1 MFQIKIIKKGTVGYE
16 HTSTVFLFEKFKIW
30 TITHFFHIMNR
41 EEYMTKDEK
50 IRIDNFNRVS
60 KELFAKGYEE
70 TKVGMGIVKA
80 NIIVLFIF
88 APIMYLIFKFYVKL
102 YSIDDFINFVLDIKK
117 FMFFIITSMVFI
129 VIHELLH
136 GLTWSLFTENGF
148 KDVAFGF
155 MWKYLTPYCSCKGP
169 MKKGQ
174 YVLGLLMPLIVLG
187 IVPTIIGLAMGSV
200 FLTALGAFY
209 IFAAGGD
216 IIMAYLI
223 LSRDIKGKE
232 VLLFDN
238 PTEMGVSFFE
248 RDLI

>member
-1 MFQIKIIKKGTVGYE
+1 MLQSKIIKKGTVGYE

-60 KELFAKGYEE
+60 KELFEKGYEE
-70 TKVGMGIVKA
+70 IKVGMGVLKA
-80 NIIVLFIF
+80 NIMAVLIF
-88 APIMYLIFKFYVKL
+88 VPIMYLIFKFYVKL
-102 YSIDDFINFVLDIKK
+102 YSIDDFIDFVLDIKK

-155 MWKYLTPYCSCKGP
+155 MWKYLTPYCSCKVP

-174 YVLGLLMPLIVLG
+174 YVLGLLMPLIILG

-216 IIMAYLI
+216 IIMAFLI
-223 LSRDIKGKE
+223 LSRDLKGKE

-248 RDLI
+248 KDLI

>member
-30 TITHFFHIMNR
+30 TITHFFYIMNR

-50 IRIDNFNRVS
+50 IRIDNFTRVS
-60 KELFAKGYEE
+60 KELFEKGYEE

-102 YSIDDFINFVLDIKK
+102 YSIDDFINFLLDIKK

-136 GLTWSLFTENGF
+136 GITWSLFTENGF

-155 MWKYLTPYCSCKGP
+155 MWKYLTPYCSCKVP
-169 MKKGQ
+169 MKRGQ
-174 YVLGLLMPLIVLG
+174 YVLGLLMPLIILG

-216 IIMAYLI
+216 IIMAFLI
-223 LSRDIKGKE
+223 LSRDLKGKE

-248 RDLI
+248 KDLI

>member
-1 MFQIKIIKKGTVGYE
+1 MNK
-16 HTSTVFLFEKFKIW
+16 TSTVFCLKSAKIW
-30 TITHFFHIMNR
+30 TIRLFFHIMNM
-41 EEYMTKDEK
+41 EVSMTKDEK
-50 IRIDNFNRVS
+50 IRIENFNRVS
-60 KELFAKGYEE
+60 KELFEKGYEE

-102 YSIDDFINFVLDIKK
+102 YSIDDFINFLLDIKK

-136 GLTWSLFTENGF
+136 GITWSLFTENGF

-155 MWKYLTPYCSCKGP
+155 MWKYLTPYCSCKVP
-169 MKKGQ
+169 MKRGQ
-174 YVLGLLMPLIVLG
+174 YVLGLLMPLIILG

-216 IIMAYLI
+216 IIMAFLI
-223 LSRDIKGKE
+223 LSRNLKGKE

-248 RDLI
+248 KDLI

>member
-1 MFQIKIIKKGTVGYE
+1 
-16 HTSTVFLFEKFKIW
+16 
-30 TITHFFHIMNR
+30 
-41 EEYMTKDEK
+41 MTKDEK

-60 KELFAKGYEE
+60 KELFEQGYGE

-88 APIMYLIFKFYVKL
+88 TPIMCLIFKAYVKL
-102 YSIDDFINFVLDIKK
+102 YSIDDFIDFVLDIKK
-117 FMFFIITSMVFI
+117 FMVFIITSMVFI

-155 MWKYLTPYCSCKGP
+155 MWKYLTPYCSCKVP

-223 LSRDIKGKE
+223 LKREIKGKD

-238 PTEMGVSFFE
+238 PTELGVSFFE
-248 RDLI
+248 KKLI

>member
-1 MFQIKIIKKGTVGYE
+1 
-16 HTSTVFLFEKFKIW
+16 
-30 TITHFFHIMNR
+30 
-41 EEYMTKDEK
+41 MTKDEK
-50 IRIDNFNRVS
+50 IRIDNFTRVS
-60 KELFAKGYEE
+60 KELFEKGYEE
-70 TKVGMGIVKA
+70 IKVGMGVLKA
-80 NIIVLFIF
+80 NIMAALIF
-88 APIMYLIFKFYVKL
+88 VPIMYLIFKAYVKL
-102 YSIDDFINFVLDIKK
+102 YSIDDFIDFVLDIKK

-155 MWKYLTPYCSCKGP
+155 MWKYLTPYCSCKVP
-169 MKKGQ
+169 MKRGQ
-174 YVLGLLMPLIVLG
+174 YVLGLLMPLIILG

-216 IIMAYLI
+216 IIMAFLI
-223 LSRDIKGKE
+223 LSRDLKGKE

-248 RDLI
+248 KDLI